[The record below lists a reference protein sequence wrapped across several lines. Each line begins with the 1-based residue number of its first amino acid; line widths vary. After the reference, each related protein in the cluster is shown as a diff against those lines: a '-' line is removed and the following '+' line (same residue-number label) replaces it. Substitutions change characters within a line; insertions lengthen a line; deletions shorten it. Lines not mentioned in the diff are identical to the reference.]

1 MSKGLDSAMQLHG
14 AKPLV
19 RVVVVDYDGGETTLA
34 CLRSLEATNWPE
46 DSLEIVLVDNAS
58 QKPVTGLVRS
68 ELPRIRVIESSENLG
83 FGGGC
88 NLGIGDLT
96 GVAYVALIN
105 NDITVEPE
113 WLSPLVDAVN
123 KGPRIGASSPKI
135 ILASRYR
142 KITLRSD
149 VSTHGRGDNRTLGIR
164 IDAARVGGVD
174 VTSDIRY
181 ISGTW
186 GPELQ
191 SDASL
196 SVWTNGLAELLIPFS
211 EEDTDECEL
220 LLSALGP
227 VEVFVEEAGAETNS
241 ASTKISSQP
250 QWVSIQAT
258 RPTIEVI
265 QNTGTEII
273 SDGFGVDRGYLEI
286 DNGLHDLPGE
296 IPVWCGGAVLLKSEY
311 LRASGRFDSSLFLYY
326 EDVDLSLRGST
337 LGWRYVYEPASVVHH
352 IHAATASRN
361 WRRSEQLKER
371 NRLVVL
377 RRHAGLM
384 SATKAWINTAGATAG
399 YAKRDIV
406 SPMLHGEKPRP
417 AYVAARLRALSS
429 AAVSFLSSR

>member
-1 MSKGLDSAMQLHG
+1 MTKGLESAMHRQ
-14 AKPLV
+14 ATKPLV

-58 QKPVTGLVRS
+58 QKPVTALVRS

-96 GVAYVALIN
+96 GVDYVALIN
-105 NDITVEPE
+105 NDMTVEPE

-142 KITLRSD
+142 KIRLRSD
-149 VSTHGRGDNRTLGIR
+149 VSTHGRGDKRTLGIR

-191 SDASL
+191 SDGSL

-211 EEDTDECEL
+211 EEDTEECEL
-220 LLSALGP
+220 LLSSLGP
-227 VEVFVEEAGAETNS
+227 VEVSIEEDGAETGRAS
-241 ASTKISSQP
+241 ATISARP
-250 QWVSIQAT
+250 QWISIQAT

-273 SDGFGVDRGYLEI
+273 ADGFGVDRGYLDI
-286 DNGLHDLPGE
+286 DNGLDDLPGE

-377 RRHAGLM
+377 RRHAGLV
-384 SATKAWINTAGATAG
+384 AGTKAWINTAGATAG

-429 AAVSFLSSR
+429 AAASFLSSR